1 MEGLISLYLELQI
14 IVKKLGDIKKKVA
27 KEPIAVYGDT
37 YTYSDYLKFDFEE
50 AVELIRGK
58 LFRMSPAP
66 KSIHQEI
73 SSNFQGVIWS
83 YLKLKP
89 CKVYPAPFDVI
100 LPIQNEKKQTSTTV
114 VQPDICVICD
124 LSKIEESG
132 CVGEP
137 DLIIEIL
144 SSSTAK
150 KDLNDKYS
158 IYEEVGVKEYWIVM
172 PLEQI
177 VQSFHLVNEKYQLKR
192 AYNSEDIIT
201 SEMFPGLEINLR
213 EVFGINRAV

>member
-1 MEGLISLYLELQI
+1 MLKDSAKD
-14 IVKKLGDIKKKVA
+14 VV
-27 KEPIAVYGDT
+27 KEPIAVYSNT

-50 AVELIRGK
+50 TVELIRGK

-73 SSNFQGVIWS
+73 SSNIQGVIWS

-89 CKVYPAPFDVI
+89 CKVYAAPFDVV
-100 LPIQNEKKQTSTTV
+100 LPIKNEKKQTSTTV
-114 VQPDICVICD
+114 VQPDICVICE

-132 CVGEP
+132 CVGAP
-137 DLIIEIL
+137 DLIVEIL

-172 PLEQI
+172 PKEQI
-177 VQSFHLVNEKYQLKR
+177 VEAFHLKNGKYQLRR
-192 AYNSEDIIT
+192 AYNGEDIIT
-201 SEMFPGLEINLR
+201 LEMFPDLEINLK
-213 EVFGINRAV
+213 EVFGITPAV